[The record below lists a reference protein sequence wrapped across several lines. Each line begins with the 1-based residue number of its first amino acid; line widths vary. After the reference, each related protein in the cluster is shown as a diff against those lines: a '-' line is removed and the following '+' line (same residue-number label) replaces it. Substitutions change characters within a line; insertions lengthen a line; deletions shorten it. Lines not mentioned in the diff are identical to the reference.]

1 MNMDAIFKNG
11 NVYVAIMHKDAR
23 EEIDFS
29 DSMDLILCKNEGVTK
44 NSLYGG
50 RVSLELHK
58 ENPNSAYRYSNLCD
72 IVIDGIKLKK
82 LVTRDSGQVDSLSYF
97 SLEQAAA
104 YLNQIENLGVDSFLE
119 NYKLQL
125 QGLKSELEG
134 QADNLQQELALN
146 YNDDKAK
153 VLDSIKKV
161 ILSLVCIIFSLL
173 VNMNAGLENHH
184 YTEAY
189 DNVISLYF

>member
-1 MNMDAIFKNG
+1 MDAIFKNG
-11 NVYVAIMHKDAR
+11 NVYVAVMKKDAR
-23 EEIDFS
+23 KEIDFS
-29 DSMDLILCKNEGVTK
+29 DSMDLILCKNKGITK
-44 NSLYGG
+44 YSLYGG

-58 ENPNSAYRYSNLCD
+58 ENNSTYIYSHFCN
-72 IVIDGIKLKK
+72 IEIDGIELKR
-82 LVTRDSGQVDSLSYF
+82 LVAYDSGRINSLSYF

-134 QADNLQQELALN
+134 QADGLQQELALN
-146 YNDDKAK
+146 YNDDKAR

-161 ILSLVCIIFSLL
+161 ILSLTCIIFSLL

-189 DNVISLYF
+189 DNIISLYF

>member
-1 MNMDAIFKNG
+1 MNAIFKNE
-11 NVYVAIMHKDAR
+11 NVYVAVMNKDAR

-29 DSMDLILCKNEGVTK
+29 ESTDLILCKNEDVTK

-50 RVSLELHK
+50 RVSLEL
-58 ENPNSAYRYSNLCD
+58 ERYSSSSCHSHLCN
-72 IVIDGIKLKK
+72 IVIDGIKVKK
-82 LVTRDSGQVDSLSYF
+82 YVVYDSGQVDSLSYF

-189 DNVISLYF
+189 DNIISLYF

>member
-1 MNMDAIFKNG
+1 MDAIFKNG
-11 NVYVAIMHKDAR
+11 NVYVAVMKKDAR
-23 EEIDFS
+23 KEIDFS
-29 DSMDLILCKNEGVTK
+29 DSMDLILCKIEDVTK
-44 NSLYGG
+44 NLLYGG

-82 LVTRDSGQVDSLSYF
+82 LVARDSGQVDSLSYF

-125 QGLKSELEG
+125 QGLKSELEA
-134 QADNLQQELALN
+134 QADGLQQELALN
-146 YNDDKAK
+146 FNDDKAK

-161 ILSLVCIIFSLL
+161 ILSLTCIIFSLL

-189 DNVISLYF
+189 NNIISLYF

>member
-1 MNMDAIFKNG
+1 MDAIFKNG
-11 NVYVAIMHKDAR
+11 NVYVAVMNKDAR

-29 DSMDLILCKNEGVTK
+29 VSTDLILCYQKDVDST
-44 NSLYGG
+44 SLYGG
-50 RVSLELHK
+50 RVVLSTYGSDE
-58 ENPNSAYRYSNLCD
+58 CF
-72 IVIDGIKLKK
+72 IQIDGISIKRITGTIYKN
-82 LVTRDSGQVDSLSYF
+82 YF
-97 SLEQAAA
+97 CPESESNISLEQAAA
-104 YLNQIENLGVDSFLE
+104 YLNQIENLGVDSFLA

-189 DNVISLYF
+189 DNIISLYF

>member
-1 MNMDAIFKNG
+1 MDAIFKNG

-29 DSMDLILCKNEGVTK
+29 DSMDLILCKNEDITK
-44 NSLYGG
+44 NPLYGG
-50 RVSLELHK
+50 RVSLEL
-58 ENPNSAYRYSNLCD
+58 ERYSNSSSSCYSHLCN
-72 IVIDGIKLKK
+72 IVIDGIKVKK
-82 LVTRDSGQVDSLSYF
+82 YVVHDSGKVDSLSYF

-134 QADNLQQELALN
+134 QADGLQQELALN

-161 ILSLVCIIFSLL
+161 ILSLTCIIFSLL

-189 DNVISLYF
+189 DNIISLYF

>member
-1 MNMDAIFKNG
+1 MDAIFKNG

-29 DSMDLILCKNEGVTK
+29 ESMDLILCKNEGVSK
-44 NSLYGG
+44 NHLYGG
-50 RVSLELHK
+50 RLSLEL
-58 ENPNSAYRYSNLCD
+58 ERLNSYSSSCHSHLCN
-72 IVIDGIKLKK
+72 IVIDGINVKK
-82 LVTRDSGQVDSLSYF
+82 YVVHDSGQVDSLSYF

-119 NYKLQL
+119 NYKLHL
-125 QGLKSELEG
+125 QELKSELEG

-189 DNVISLYF
+189 DNIISLYF

>member
-1 MNMDAIFKNG
+1 MDAIFKNG
-11 NVYVAIMHKDAR
+11 NVYVAVMKKDAR
-23 EEIDFS
+23 KEIDFS
-29 DSMDLILCKNEGVTK
+29 DSMDLILCKIEDVTK
-44 NSLYGG
+44 NLLYGG

-58 ENPNSAYRYSNLCD
+58 ENPNSAYCHSNLCD

-82 LVTRDSGQVDSLSYF
+82 LVARDSGQVVSLSYF

-125 QGLKSELEG
+125 QGLKSELEA
-134 QADNLQQELALN
+134 QADGLQQELALN
-146 YNDDKAK
+146 FNDDKAK

-161 ILSLVCIIFSLL
+161 ILSLTCIIFSLL

-189 DNVISLYF
+189 DNIINLYF

>member
-1 MNMDAIFKNG
+1 MDAIFKNG

-29 DSMDLILCKNEGVTK
+29 ESMDLILCKNESITE
-44 NSLYGG
+44 NHLYGG
-50 RVSLELHK
+50 RLYLELQRL
-58 ENPNSAYRYSNLCD
+58 NSYSSSCYSHLCN
-72 IVIDGIKLKK
+72 IEIDGIKLKK
-82 LVTRDSGQVDSLSYF
+82 YVVRDSGQLDSLSSF
-97 SLEQAAA
+97 SLEQAVA

-125 QGLKSELEG
+125 QELKSELEG

-146 YNDDKAK
+146 YDENKAK

-189 DNVISLYF
+189 DNTISLYF

>member
-1 MNMDAIFKNG
+1 MDAIFKNE
-11 NVYVAIMHKDAR
+11 NVYVAVMNKDAR

-29 DSMDLILCKNEGVTK
+29 ESTDLILCKNEDVTK

-50 RVSLELHK
+50 RVKLYLHSYGYRSYASDVCYIEL
-58 ENPNSAYRYSNLCD
+58 
-72 IVIDGIKLKK
+72 DGIQLKRPVLREHGDIE
-82 LVTRDSGQVDSLSYF
+82 LVSTHALTHAV
-97 SLEQAAA
+97 A

-125 QGLKSELEG
+125 QELKSELEG

-189 DNVISLYF
+189 DNIISLYF